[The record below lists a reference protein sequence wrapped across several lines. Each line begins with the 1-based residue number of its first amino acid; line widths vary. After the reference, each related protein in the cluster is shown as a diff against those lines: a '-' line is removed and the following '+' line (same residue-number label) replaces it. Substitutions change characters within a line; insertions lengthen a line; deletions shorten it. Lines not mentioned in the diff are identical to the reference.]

1 MCNVHRVCIDRSA
14 ARLTDQF
21 VTGSVATFV
30 LDHYGCSVRSIVK
43 VTPGHESIDDWKQRV
58 ALIRQLIK
66 VPIPSFLVR
75 GSFDYAQ
82 LYKLLEAASE
92 NVLRNGESSL
102 KVRKAP
108 TLQKQLPD
116 DKQSPALADRL
127 ECTRD

>member
-1 MCNVHRVCIDRSA
+1 MCNVHRVCIYCSA
-14 ARLTDQF
+14 AHLTDQF
-21 VTGSVATFV
+21 VPGSVTTFV
-30 LDHYGCSVRSIVK
+30 LNHHRCPVRSIVK
-43 VTPGHESIDDWKQRV
+43 VPPGHECIDDWKQR
-58 ALIRQLIK
+58 ATLIRQLIK

-75 GSFDYAQ
+75 RSFDYAQ

-92 NVLRNGESSL
+92 DVLGHGESSL

-127 ECTRD
+127 KCTRD